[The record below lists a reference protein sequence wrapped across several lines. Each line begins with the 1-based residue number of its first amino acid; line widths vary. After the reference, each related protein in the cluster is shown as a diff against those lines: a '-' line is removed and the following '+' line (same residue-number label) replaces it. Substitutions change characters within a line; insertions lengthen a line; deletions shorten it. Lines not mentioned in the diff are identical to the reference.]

1 MNATNQHDRH
11 VMIATTIKP
20 CPFCSSR
27 GVITQADDPPKF
39 GVRCIGCPA
48 CLPETLQS
56 SSEAMAAWCCRRG
69 TAAAAGGRGTRGV
82 STWKKRR
89 SSRRNMRIA
98 RRKKKLKWMKAHVK
112 VTLKWLKMFTST
124 ELADMEA
131 LVAKDRAELAL
142 LEPIIRKYPQ
152 ASELY
157 DWILARRARA
167 EDGHK

>member
-1 MNATNQHDRH
+1 
-11 VMIATTIKP
+11 
-20 CPFCSSR
+20 
-27 GVITQADDPPKF
+27 
-39 GVRCIGCPA
+39 
-48 CLPETLQS
+48 
-56 SSEAMAAWCCRRG
+56 
-69 TAAAAGGRGTRGV
+69 
-82 STWKKRR
+82 
-89 SSRRNMRIA
+89 MRIA